1 MIRATATNAQCP
13 DYFTPILIALS
24 VIGAGTVLAREV
36 NCGVGLEWDSVN
48 YIVVARNLLAGEGFV
63 QIFAHK
69 PYTLWPPLYP
79 LLLAGASLFVFDP
92 RDVAGPVNAILF
104 ATTIFIAGQWLR
116 QNLKSRIL
124 VLWGCLAVVLAFP
137 LAHLAAWAMSET
149 PFILL
154 ATLALVR
161 IDEFLRDGERS
172 SLLWAAAFSAL
183 TCLTRYMGIA
193 MLGTIVLLLVFQR
206 GVAPL
211 DKAKRIATYALISM
225 TPLGLWL
232 LRNFLLIGSLTG
244 NERLGDIDFL
254 KILNQI
260 LTLVEKWAFLSP
272 ALAGIALLAL
282 AIAVSYIYFLLSL
295 RKTGVWP
302 DWHPFFTFGGFALA
316 YLVLLIV
323 ATLLGYAWFGI
334 HKRFLVPLYIPILFV
349 ALFAIDRVLRYVREN
364 GPARMTRIEVWKKK
378 FLDSAVFI
386 VLSPW
391 LLYSGIVNVQM
402 ISRANEGV
410 SVGYANTQWLESEV
424 LHYIRGVD
432 GDAAIFANQIAATYA
447 HTKARANHYYMP
459 CDKDKLQRL
468 LTEKAAGADDVYA
481 VWFYDP
487 IMWCHGEYGLPEVRT
502 LPRLVQVATLS
513 DGVIFRVA
521 RRQFEAETEKK

>member
-1 MIRATATNAQCP
+1 MMRATSASALRS
-13 DYFTPILIALS
+13 DHFTPLLIALS
-24 VIGAGTVLAREV
+24 AIGAGHVLAREV
-36 NCGVGLEWDSVN
+36 NCGVGLDWDSAN

-79 LLLAGASLFVFDP
+79 LLLAGASFFVFDP

-104 ATTIFIAGQWLR
+104 AATIFVAGQWLR
-116 QNLKSRIL
+116 QHLKSRLL
-124 VLWGCLAVVLAFP
+124 VLWGCLAVALAFP

-161 IDEFLRDGERS
+161 MDEYLRGGERS

-193 MLGTIVLLLVFQR
+193 MLGAIVSLLIFQR
-206 GVAPL
+206 GGAPL
-211 DKAKRIATYALISM
+211 DKAKRIVAYALISM
-225 TPLGLWL
+225 MPLGLWL

-244 NERLGDIDFL
+244 NERHGDLDFL
-254 KILNQI
+254 EILNQI
-260 LTLVEKWAFLSP
+260 LTLVEKWAFLPP
-272 ALAGIALLAL
+272 ALVGIALLAL
-282 AIAVSYIYFLLSL
+282 AIAVGYLCFFSL
-295 RKTGVWP
+295 RKTGAWT

-316 YLVLLIV
+316 YLVLLVV
-323 ATLLGYAWFGI
+323 AVLSGYAWFGI
-334 HKRFLVPLYIPILFV
+334 HKRFLVPLYIPVLFV
-349 ALFAIDRVLRYVREN
+349 ALFAVDRVLLYVREN
-364 GPARMTRIEVWKKK
+364 GQARMTGIEVWKKK
-378 FLDSAVFI
+378 FLDRAVFI

-391 LLYSGIVNVQM
+391 LLYCGIVNVQM
-402 ISRANEGV
+402 IGRANEGG
-410 SVGYANTQWLESEV
+410 SVGYANTQWLASEV

-432 GDAAIFANQIAATYA
+432 GDAAIVANQAAATYV
-447 HTKARANHYYMP
+447 HTKARANHYYIP
-459 CDKDKLQRL
+459 CDKDRLQRL
-468 LTEKAAGADDVYA
+468 LTEKAAGADDVYV

-487 IMWCHGEYGLPEVRT
+487 IMWCHGEYGLPEVRA

-513 DGVIFRVA
+513 DGVIFRMA
-521 RRQFEAETEKK
+521 RRQSEAETQRK